1 MIISSEYTNLF
12 VKQYISA
19 QHRMHRNLL
28 LNMQCFHGYS
38 NEVSHLHPYSY
49 FFSTLADSLMEKF
62 RALVP
67 EAAAVIRDGVT
78 KPIAATD
85 IVIGDLIRLKS
96 GR

>member
-1 MIISSEYTNLF
+1 
-12 VKQYISA
+12 
-19 QHRMHRNLL
+19 
-28 LNMQCFHGYS
+28 MQRFHGYS
-38 NEVSHLHPYSY
+38 NVLSHPHLYSY
-49 FFSTLADSLMEKF
+49 PFSTLTDSLMEKF

>member
-1 MIISSEYTNLF
+1 
-12 VKQYISA
+12 
-19 QHRMHRNLL
+19 
-28 LNMQCFHGYS
+28 
-38 NEVSHLHPYSY
+38 
-49 FFSTLADSLMEKF
+49 MEKF